1 MAGKGAF
8 RRADRVAEAIQ
19 EEVAE
24 LLRLRIKDPRIGFVT
39 ITGVEVTAD
48 LRHARVFYSV
58 VGDAAAREATQRG
71 LDSAAGFIQSELGR
85 RLKLRFAP
93 TVEFRFDPSIERGA
107 RIEQLLKEVRSS
119 GTAGEEREGEDDDA
133 R

>member
-1 MAGKGAF
+1 MPGNKSGPF

-19 EEVAE
+19 EEVAD

-48 LRHARVFYSV
+48 LRHARIFFSV
-58 VGDAAAREATQRG
+58 VGDEAARASTQRG
-71 LDSAAGFIQSELGR
+71 LDSAAGFIQGELGR
-85 RLKLRFAP
+85 RLRLRFTP

-107 RIEQLLKEVRSS
+107 RIERLLKEIET
-119 GTAGEEREGEDDDA
+119 GPAGEGEDTDDA